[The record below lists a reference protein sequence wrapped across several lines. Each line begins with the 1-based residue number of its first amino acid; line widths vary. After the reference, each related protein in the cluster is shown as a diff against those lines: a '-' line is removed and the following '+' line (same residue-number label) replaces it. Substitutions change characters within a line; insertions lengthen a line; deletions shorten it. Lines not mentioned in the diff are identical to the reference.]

1 MDRIN
6 DWVGAHA
13 DTIKLAIV
21 AALMAVLAYVGVG
34 MGLARAEGIGKASP
48 VPVGEVA
55 RASTWTGVGI
65 GVYGAWLNADADV
78 GPFNIGMNA
87 PSAGISVS
95 IGAKMGA
102 FVLEGF
108 GEYGWVFG
116 DLHDLGV
123 DNEMAAG
130 IRAGFLVSPQTLV
143 YAVGAKAWIDTSA
156 GMFDGW
162 QYGGGVKMHMKGTP
176 TFLSLEYRRAEYDIH
191 GLDVTADTVR
201 AGFTYQFGLK

>member
-1 MDRIN
+1 MLRDKI
-6 DWVGAHA
+6 
-13 DTIKLAIV
+13 L
-21 AALMAVLAYVGVG
+21 AALAVAILATGYCHD
-34 MGLARAEGIGKASP
+34 ARADGLPKSGIMP
-48 VPVGEVA
+48 IGEVA
-55 RASTWTGVGI
+55 KAGASSWTGVGI
-65 GVYGAWLNADADV
+65 GAYGAWLNADADV
-78 GPFNIGMNA
+78 GPFNIGLNGQA
-87 PSAGISVS
+87 AGITAS

-102 FVLEGF
+102 FVIEGF

>member
-1 MDRIN
+1 MLRDKI
-6 DWVGAHA
+6 
-13 DTIKLAIV
+13 L
-21 AALMAVLAYVGVG
+21 AALAVAILATGYCHD
-34 MGLARAEGIGKASP
+34 ARADGLPKSGIMP
-48 VPVGEVA
+48 IGEVA
-55 RASTWTGVGI
+55 KAGASSWTGVGI
-65 GVYGAWLNADADV
+65 GAYGAWLNADADV
-78 GPFNIGMNA
+78 GPFNIGLNGQA
-87 PSAGISVS
+87 AGITAS

>member
-1 MDRIN
+1 MIRDKI
-6 DWVGAHA
+6 
-13 DTIKLAIV
+13 L
-21 AALMAVLAYVGVG
+21 AALAVAILATGYCHD
-34 MGLARAEGIGKASP
+34 ARADGLPKSGVLPI
-48 VPVGEVA
+48 GEVA
-55 RASTWTGVGI
+55 KAGASSWTGVGI
-65 GVYGAWLNADADV
+65 GAYGAWLNADADV
-78 GPFNIGMNA
+78 GPFNIGLNGQA
-87 PSAGISVS
+87 AGITAS

-102 FVLEGF
+102 FVIEGF

>member
-1 MDRIN
+1 MLRDKI
-6 DWVGAHA
+6 
-13 DTIKLAIV
+13 L
-21 AALMAVLAYVGVG
+21 AALAVAILATGYCHD
-34 MGLARAEGIGKASP
+34 ARADGLPKSGVLPI
-48 VPVGEVA
+48 GEVA
-55 RASTWTGVGI
+55 KAGASSWTGVGI
-65 GVYGAWLNADADV
+65 GAYGAWLNADADV
-78 GPFNIGMNA
+78 GPFNIGLNGQA
-87 PSAGISVS
+87 AGITAS

-102 FVLEGF
+102 FVIEGF